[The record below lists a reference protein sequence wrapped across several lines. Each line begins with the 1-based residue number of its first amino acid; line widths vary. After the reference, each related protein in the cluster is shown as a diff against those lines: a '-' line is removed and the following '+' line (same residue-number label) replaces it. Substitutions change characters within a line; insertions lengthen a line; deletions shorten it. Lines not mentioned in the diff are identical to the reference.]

1 MTYQTFL
8 KKQRELSEAKWAAY
22 DEENYEKA
30 DKIQEEL
37 DSLVDPRED
46 GPADDLIFGE
56 TPKETNRD
64 WYYNL
69 ITEGH
74 GKDW

>member
-22 DEENYEKA
+22 DEGNYEKA
-30 DKIQEEL
+30 DEIQEKL

-46 GPADDLIFGE
+46 GPADDLIFDE
-56 TPKETNRD
+56 TPETDRD